1 MGEQTEFEPGQRAPN
16 DGEYMEIGE
25 DSFHMGVTN
34 PAHVEMRKGQQF
46 PETTNQNR
54 MWKKVKRQRQN

>member
-25 DSFHMGVTN
+25 DSFHMGINN

-46 PETTNQNR
+46 PETSNQNR
-54 MWKKVKRQRQN
+54 KWKKVKRQRQN

>member
-25 DSFHMGVTN
+25 DSFHMGVNN

-46 PETTNQNR
+46 PETTNHNR
-54 MWKKVKRQRQN
+54 KWKKVKRQHQN